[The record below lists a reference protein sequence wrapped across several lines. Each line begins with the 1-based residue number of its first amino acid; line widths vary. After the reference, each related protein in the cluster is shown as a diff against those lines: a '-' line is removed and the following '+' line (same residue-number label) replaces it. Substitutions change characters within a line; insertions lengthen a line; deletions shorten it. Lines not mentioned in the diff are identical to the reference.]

1 MEFPD
6 DRISIG
12 CLPRVFVDK
21 RGQQH
26 RLEQLK
32 EQMHASLVEMYLA
45 FKPRNS
51 FQGLPPLRDEVCVK
65 WVHDILRT
73 AVHVV
78 SIGPCVRESPQGNE
92 NGCNAVGTGIVGH
105 VALFPIDHH
114 RCELLVVV
122 CPEFQNLGLGT
133 ELTRTCIDAATQ
145 LGFRRIWLPVDATN
159 VRARRVYE
167 KCGFEYI
174 SRGPSRELDMAHDL
188 NPPPPNRHDAPR
200 DREDAEAETLA
211 DAVFAT
217 GLPCGAESVPVAS

>member
-1 MEFPD
+1 METPD
-6 DRISIG
+6 NRISIG
-12 CLPRVFVDK
+12 SLPRVFVDK

-32 EQMHASLVEMYLA
+32 EEMHASLVEMYLA

-73 AVHVV
+73 AVHIV
-78 SIGPCVRESPQGNE
+78 SIGPCVREIPHGNE
-92 NGCNAVGTGIVGH
+92 EGRNAIGTGIVGH
-105 VALFPIDHH
+105 VALFPIDRN

-122 CPEFQNLGLGT
+122 SPEFQNVGLGT
-133 ELTRTCIDAATQ
+133 ELTRTCIDAAAQ
-145 LGFRRIWLPVDATN
+145 LGFRRVWLPVDAAN

-174 SRGPSRELDMAHDL
+174 SRGLSRELDMAHDL
-188 NPPPPNRHDAPR
+188 IPLPVNRNKALR
-200 DREDAEAETLA
+200 DREEVGPDALPGVVLA
-211 DAVFAT
+211 TV
-217 GLPCGAESVPVAS
+217 LPCGAVPVSVTF